1 MRDVI
6 IIKVNKVVKDDV
18 LEDIRNSAISDMEEY
33 GLIVLPYFCDIS
45 IAYNIAGLE
54 TEEYD

>member
-18 LEDIRNSAISDMEEY
+18 IEKIRNLAISDMEEY
-33 GLIVLPYFCDIS
+33 GLIVLPYFCDVS
-45 IAYNIAGLE
+45 IAYNITGLE